1 MRLKLLF
8 TTITVI
14 SLWFW
19 LATCL
24 VFKDI
29 LYSIVW
35 DSHAK
40 CTIVLYILV
49 VAKYPVGLVLLPPGA
64 PLTYFNDRGGG
75 VIFLGC
81 EILAKS
87 DFFWVCKRCWDF
99 FGYAKKSS
107 DFFG

>member
-75 VIFLGC
+75 P
-81 EILAKS
+81 S
-87 DFFWVCKRCWDF
+87 DFFWVWNSGQK
-99 FGYAKKSS
+99 
-107 DFFG
+107 